1 MVAPGITA
9 TSFALLPGPSLLSS
23 LLLIN
28 SPRVAGGTTF
38 VMQLL
43 LYGQTRER
51 LFLLQCTFDVHR
63 YAVSGHRSRTGLTG
77 CPGWLP
83 PCWQVPDKDRA
94 SLRG

>member
-38 VMQLL
+38 VMQL

-83 PCWQVPDKDRA
+83 PCWQVPDKGRA